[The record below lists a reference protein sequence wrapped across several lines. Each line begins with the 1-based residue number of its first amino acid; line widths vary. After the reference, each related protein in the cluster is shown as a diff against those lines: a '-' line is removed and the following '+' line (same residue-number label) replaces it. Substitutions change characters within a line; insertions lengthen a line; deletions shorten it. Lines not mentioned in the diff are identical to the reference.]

1 MKTVHLLVFRFS
13 AVLTLVFASLSH
25 QGWSENWTQWRGDN
39 RDAKSTSTGL
49 LQDWKSHQPRLVWM
63 GEGLGNGYAS
73 VSIDDGRIF
82 TTGNHLDGQAVVA
95 LDAKTGDLI
104 WRKTLTDVPPKHGYE
119 GSRCTPSIDGDRLY
133 VIASSGAIIC
143 LKASDGSIQWQ
154 RDFKADWNGK
164 MMSGWGFSESPLV
177 DGDWVLCT
185 PGAKDA
191 MIVALDKMTGA
202 EVWRTAVPDFGANE
216 GKNGKRLK
224 VGAGY
229 SSIVV
234 SNAGGVK
241 QYVQLVGQGVIGVR
255 ASDGEFLWGYD
266 GVANGTANIPTP
278 IAVGDY
284 VFCST
289 GYNTGSALLKLT
301 ASGKGVTVDEVYFL
315 DSKTLQNKHGGMVL
329 VDGHIYC
336 GHGNGTGLP
345 NAINLETGESPWGGP
360 QRGAGRGEAAVVYA
374 DGNIIYRYQDGMVEL
389 VNASPESYESKGSF
403 KPEFQEGKSWAH
415 PVVVDG
421 LLYLREQDKL
431 MCYDLR
437 QAA

>member
-1 MKTVHLLVFRFS
+1 MG
-13 AVLTLVFASLSH
+13 
-25 QGWSENWTQWRGDN
+25 QG
-39 RDAKSTSTGL
+39 
-49 LQDWKSHQPRLVWM
+49 V
-63 GEGLGNGYAS
+63 GNGYAS
-73 VSIDDGRIF
+73 VSVADGRIF
-82 TTGNHLDGQAVVA
+82 TTGNHKDGQAVVA
-95 LDAKTGDLI
+95 VDAKTGDVI
-104 WRKTLTDVPPKHGYE
+104 WKKTLTDVPPKHGYE
-119 GSRCTPSIDGDRLY
+119 GSRCTPTIDGDRLY
-133 VIASSGAIIC
+133 VIASSGAIFC
-143 LKASDGSIQWQ
+143 LKTADGSIQWQ
-154 RDFKADWNGK
+154 RDFKGDWNGA

-185 PGAKDA
+185 PGSKDA
-191 MIVALDKMTGA
+191 MIVALNKMTGD
-202 EVWRTAVPDFGANE
+202 EVWRTAVPDFGASE

-234 SNAGGVK
+234 SNGGGVK

-278 IAVGDY
+278 IAVNDY
-284 VFCST
+284 IFCST

-301 ASGKGVTVDEVYFL
+301 ASGTGVKVEEVYFL

-329 VDGHIYC
+329 VDGYIYC

-345 NAINLETGESPWGGP
+345 NAINLATGESPWGGP

-389 VNASPESYESKGSF
+389 VSASPESYESKGSF
-403 KPEFQEGKSWAH
+403 MPEHQEGKSWAH

-437 QAA
+437 R